1 MKRAMHIGWPVVGMV
16 VASLLGAPAIAA
28 NETPVTL
35 VQDGA
40 PTMPILVDKA
50 LLPLEAT
57 TAKTPRN
64 EAAEEAPQPGLEQG
78 RAVRELVDYVKR
90 MSGATLRVQAAAP
103 GAVGCYVGLDASFPW
118 LKQDLNDL
126 GPEGFVIRSDGQ
138 SAYVLARSPLGLR
151 QAVTTFLMEQGCR
164 WFFPGRAWE
173 IVPHKT
179 TIQVTSDLRQ
189 IPSFATERRLW
200 YGYGAYPSSAR
211 DYQEWMLHNRMGGP
225 VSMSIGH
232 TWAGLNRQRD
242 FAAHPEWFALV
253 KGKRKPSKPCYSHP
267 EVIQKMI
274 AHGLS
279 EAARGV
285 KSISLTPPDGLGCCE
300 CERCQAAAGGG
311 ELKEDQG
318 SLFVKRRDGV
328 TVCVVSET
336 LFNAINQVAK
346 AVAQKYPGVTVCAY
360 AYSAYSE
367 PPSFPLEPNVA
378 IEVTTTYRR
387 THLSLEEQL
396 DQWGQRTRHL
406 GIRGYWSVFQWDWD
420 NPGLWDWKDPE
431 NNRKAIVPEHLQ
443 KNLQNYQR
451 HHATAFNAE
460 ASNNWGPRGLSYY
473 IGARLLWDVNADV
486 KPLVRDFYEQAYG
499 PAARPMERYYVR
511 WSGPSVAVI
520 DPASAQAGADAVF
533 DAKALPASRKTLAAA
548 FKDLDEAARLVADQP
563 EYRQRVDQIRMY
575 ACYLWLRMKVWEA
588 AAAKNNAATI
598 EAIKAETLFGG
609 RLSDSNM
616 IHSRALLGKGFERHF
631 KPYASLLKGVPEAAE
646 WNKGFRRVG
655 PEPPHEELDK
665 LWAQW
670 RASQAAS
677 Q

>member
-40 PTMPILVDKA
+40 PTLPILVDKA
-50 LLPLEAT
+50 LLPLEGT

-64 EAAEEAPQPGLEQG
+64 EAAEEAPQPGPEQS

-90 MSGATLRVQAAAP
+90 MSGATLRVQAAVP
-103 GAVGCYVGLDASFPW
+103 GAVGCYVGLEASFPW

-126 GPEGFVIRSDGQ
+126 GPEGFSIRGDGQ
-138 SAYVLARSPLGLR
+138 SAYLLARSSLGLR

-173 IVPHKT
+173 VIPHKP

-189 IPSFATERRLW
+189 SPSFATERRLW

-211 DYQEWMLHNRMGGP
+211 DHHEWMLYNRMGGP

-242 FAAHPEWFALV
+242 FAAHPEGFALV
-253 KGKRKPSKPCYSHP
+253 KGKRKPSKPCYSNP

-279 EAARGV
+279 EATRGV
-285 KSISLTPPDGLGCCE
+285 KSISLTPPDGLGYCE

-336 LFNAINQVAK
+336 LFNTINQVAK
-346 AVAQKYPGVTVCAY
+346 AVAQKYSGVTVCAY

-396 DQWGQRTRHL
+396 DQGGQRTRHL

-431 NNRKAIVPEHLQ
+431 NNRKAFVPEHIQ

-473 IGARLLWDVNADV
+473 IGAQLLWNVNADV
-486 KPLVRDFYEQAYG
+486 KPLVRDFYEQAFG

-520 DPASAQAGADAVF
+520 DPASSQAAAGAVF
-533 DAKALPASRKTLAAA
+533 DAKALPASRKTLTAA
-548 FKDLDEAARLVADQP
+548 FKDLDEAARLVADKP
-563 EYRQRVDQIRMY
+563 EYRQRVDQMRMY
-575 ACYLWLRMKVWEA
+575 ACYLGLRLKVWEA

-655 PEPPHEELDK
+655 PEPTHEELDK

>member
-1 MKRAMHIGWPVVGMV
+1 MV
-16 VASLLGAPAIAA
+16 VFALVASAIAA
-28 NETPVTL
+28 NEMPVTL
-35 VQDGA
+35 VQDGS
-40 PTMPILVDKA
+40 PTLPILVDKA
-50 LLPLEAT
+50 LLPLEGAT
-57 TAKTPRN
+57 ANTARGI
-64 EAAEEAPQPGLEQG
+64 AAEEAPQPGHEQG
-78 RAVRELVDYVKR
+78 RAVRELLDYVKR
-90 MSGATLRVQAAAP
+90 MSGATLSVQAAAP
-103 GAVGCYVGLDASFPW
+103 GAVGCYVGLDTSFSW
-118 LKQDLNDL
+118 VKQDLNDL
-126 GPEGFVIRSDGQ
+126 GPEGFSIRSDGH
-138 SAYVLARSPLGLR
+138 SAYLLARTPLGLR

-173 IVPHKT
+173 VIPRNA
-179 TIQVTSDLRQ
+179 TIQVAGDLRQ
-189 IPSFATERRLW
+189 SPSFATERRLW

-211 DYQEWMLHNRMGGP
+211 DYQEWMVHNRMGGP

-232 TWAGLNRQRD
+232 TWAGLNRERD

-253 KGKRKPSKPCYSHP
+253 KGKRKPSKPCYSNP

-274 AHGLS
+274 AHGLN
-279 EAARGV
+279 EAAGGT
-285 KSISLTPPDGLGCCE
+285 KSFSLTPPDGLGYCE
-300 CERCQAAAGGG
+300 CERCKAAAGGG
-311 ELKEDQG
+311 EAKEDQG
-318 SLFVKRRDGV
+318 SLFIKRPDGV

-346 AVAQKYPGVTVCAY
+346 AVTQKYPRVAVCAY

-396 DQWGQRTRHL
+396 DQWGQLTHHL
-406 GIRGYWSVFQWDWD
+406 GIRGYWSVFQWDRD

-431 NNRKAIVPEHLQ
+431 NNKKAFVPEHLQ
-443 KNLQNYQR
+443 MNLQNYQR

-473 IGARLLWDVNADV
+473 IGAQLLWNVNADV
-486 KPLVRDFYEQAYG
+486 KPLIRDFYEKAFG
-499 PAARPMERYYVR
+499 PAARPMEHYYVR

-520 DPASAQAGADAVF
+520 DPASAQAAAGAVYE
-533 DAKALPASRKTLAAA
+533 AKALPASRKTLTAV
-548 FKDLDEAARLVADQP
+548 FKDLDEATLLVADKP
-563 EYRQRVDQIRMY
+563 EYRQRVDQVRMY
-575 ACYLWLRMKVWEA
+575 ACYLWLRLKVWEA
-588 AAAKNNAATI
+588 AAARNNAATLA
-598 EAIKAETLFGG
+598 AIKEETLFGG
-609 RLSDSNM
+609 RLTDVNM

-655 PEPPHEELDK
+655 PEPTHEELEK

-670 RASQAAS
+670 KASQAGP